1 MAEGRSLTEAL
12 IGEDCTFTVVTK
24 DSVGKKTYSEI
35 DEISV
40 SVKSPLNKHIQTAL
54 TNLKDGRYT
63 VSYRPTFVGEFTV
76 SIKVAGTSIMGS
88 PFTLKISKSTEIPE
102 TKTTK
107 TRPRNENTANRIF
120 KIACVLLN

>member
-12 IGEDCTFTVVTK
+12 VGEDCTFTVVTK
-24 DSVGKKTYSEI
+24 DSVGQKTYSEI

-76 SIKVAGTSIMGS
+76 SIKG
-88 PFTLKISKSTEIPE
+88 
-102 TKTTK
+102 
-107 TRPRNENTANRIF
+107 
-120 KIACVLLN
+120 